1 MDSGADERRIDPG
14 QADREAAIGRIIG
27 QVVLAAAIVGGI
39 GILLGDGLG
48 DALAGIAVGVVIALP
63 LLRVVWLVA
72 TWKRQRDRR
81 FVSLGLVLLALVALG
96 FVLAL
101 LRR

>member
-1 MDSGADERRIDPG
+1 MGTGPDEHRIDPG
-14 QADREAAIGRIIG
+14 QAAREAVIGRIVG
-27 QVVLAAAIVGGI
+27 KVVLVAALVGGI

-48 DALAGIAVGVVIALP
+48 DVLAGIAVGVVIALP

-72 TWKRQRDRR
+72 TWKRQRDMR
-81 FVSLGLVLLALVALG
+81 FVRLGTVLLALVALG

>member
-1 MDSGADERRIDPG
+1 MGGGADERRIDPG
-14 QADREAAIGRIIG
+14 QAGREAAVGRIFG
-27 QVVLAAAIVGGI
+27 KVVLVAAVVGGL
-39 GILLGDGLG
+39 GVLLGDGFG

-72 TWKRQRDRR
+72 TWKRQRDTR
-81 FVSLGLVLLALVALG
+81 FVALGLVLLALVALG

>member
-1 MDSGADERRIDPG
+1 MSDASDAPRIDPS
-14 QADREAAIGRIIG
+14 QADREAVLGRIVRK
-27 QVVLAAAIVGGI
+27 VVLVAAVLGSV
-39 GILLGDGLG
+39 GILLGDGVG
-48 DALAGIAVGVVIALP
+48 DVFAGVALAVIIALP

-72 TWKRQRDRR
+72 TWMRQRDLP
-81 FVSLGLVLLALVALG
+81 FVALGTALLGLVALG